1 MSILYRSFAAL
12 VLLAI
17 SASAQTIEVTSTG
30 VGIGTS
36 SPGRKL
42 DVNGDANIG
51 TNLVVNTG
59 VYYGASYSL
68 GSGYY
73 LRNSTGGELMRV
85 TESGS
90 VGVGTTAP
98 EYAFHVVGQA
108 KFGLNNTSINN
119 YGGILVASGTGVGGA
134 RQYWIGASNPTS
146 HNNNNFVISD
156 YNGSTNSP
164 LLTIYGTHNGSSSG
178 YVGIGTTTPTAPL
191 TVDTTA
197 FMCGYITSN
206 AGSGTRV
213 DLENQSSGIR
223 YQIQIG

>member
-68 GSGYY
+68 GSG
-73 LRNSTGGELMRV
+73 
-85 TESGS
+85 
-90 VGVGTTAP
+90 
-98 EYAFHVVGQA
+98 
-108 KFGLNNTSINN
+108 
-119 YGGILVASGTGVGGA
+119 
-134 RQYWIGASNPTS
+134 
-146 HNNNNFVISD
+146 
-156 YNGSTNSP
+156 
-164 LLTIYGTHNGSSSG
+164 
-178 YVGIGTTTPTAPL
+178 
-191 TVDTTA
+191 
-197 FMCGYITSN
+197 
-206 AGSGTRV
+206 
-213 DLENQSSGIR
+213 
-223 YQIQIG
+223 